1 MSREAGALLVVLFWL
16 AVVLFLLL
24 LWTGLI
30 LPASAEL
37 WRRPPGLLPMP
48 FPPGFWRGCPPG
60 VFCPGWVGPAPLRSG
75 VRR

>member
-30 LPASAEL
+30 LPASGGV
-37 WRRPPGLLPMP
+37 WRRPTGLLPVP
-48 FPPGFWRGCPPG
+48 LPSGFWRGCPPG
-60 VFCPGWVGPAPLRSG
+60 VSCPGWVSR
-75 VRR
+75 